1 MVFQWYFYH
10 GFGHFSSFNVQI
22 CSCCAHRP
30 SAKTLVSVPRNP
42 PLPEEAIKYFSSLSQ
57 TMLSLFMSI
66 SGGVSWEELVF
77 PLQDWLHITW
87 SLHISL
93 DISLLFD
100 FGVSF
105 EFLPPLTPCVYK
117 VFASKPREL
126 HHWHVFDPQNNNRTS
141 IGPPG
146 P

>member
-1 MVFQWYFYH
+1 MLDAKHLPRTYSNSAVTLGGWLIWVDNSYEAEISELSLFSMKVKVVSSQVGLFFHVFQWYFYH
-10 GFGHFSSFNVQI
+10 GFGHFSIFNVQI

-77 PLQDWLHITW
+77 PLQDWLHIT
-87 SLHISL
+87 
-93 DISLLFD
+93 
-100 FGVSF
+100 
-105 EFLPPLTPCVYK
+105 
-117 VFASKPREL
+117 
-126 HHWHVFDPQNNNRTS
+126 
-141 IGPPG
+141 
-146 P
+146 